1 MVRRRTA
8 PSLALLLT
16 LLAAAIT
23 LATAIA
29 PAAGTAAAQ
38 SRTDATPKTTL
49 YEIESQVMCVTCRT
63 SLAVAGGPQAERQRE
78 LIRGLIAEGKT
89 TEQIKTALVAEYGE
103 AVLALPE
110 DDGFNLA
117 VYVVPIA
124 VVAVALGLAAFFLPS
139 WRRRARALAGA
150 QQAPLAPELSD
161 EDARRLDADLE
172 RYD

>member
-1 MVRRRTA
+1 MRSRRVI
-8 PSLALLLT
+8 PLLATLLT
-16 LLAAAIT
+16 AFAVAL
-23 LATAIA
+23 A
-29 PAAGTAAAQ
+29 PAAGSALAQ
-38 SRTDATPKTTL
+38 GQGGETSPKTTL

-89 TEQIKTALVAEYGE
+89 TEEIKTALVAEYGE

-110 DDGFNLA
+110 DDGFNIA
-117 VYVVPIA
+117 VYAVPIA
-124 VVAVALGLAAFFLPS
+124 VVAVALALAAIFLPR

-150 QQAPLAPELSD
+150 QQTPLGPELSD
-161 EDARRLDADLE
+161 ADARRLDEDLK

>member
-1 MVRRRTA
+1 MGPHRLT
-8 PSLALLLT
+8 SHLAALFT
-16 LLAAAIT
+16 LLALAIA
-23 LATAIA
+23 LA

-38 SRTDATPKTTL
+38 DAPAQKTTL

-89 TEQIKTALVAEYGE
+89 SEEIKTALVAEYGE

-110 DDGFNLA
+110 DDGFNIA
-117 VYVVPIA
+117 VYLVPIA
-124 VVAVALGLAAFFLPS
+124 VVAVALVLAAIFLPR
-139 WRRRARALAGA
+139 WRRRATALAAA
-150 QQAPLAPELSD
+150 QQTPLSPELSD
-161 EDARRLDADLE
+161 ADARRLDEDLK

>member
-1 MVRRRTA
+1 MRAHRVSS
-8 PSLALLLT
+8 PLAALFT
-16 LLAAAIT
+16 LLAVALAIA
-23 LATAIA
+23 LA

-38 SRTDATPKTTL
+38 DAPAQKTTL

-89 TEQIKTALVAEYGE
+89 SDEIKTALVAEYGE

-110 DDGFNLA
+110 DDGFNIA
-117 VYVVPIA
+117 VYLVPIA
-124 VVAVALGLAAFFLPS
+124 VVAVALVLAAIFLPR
-139 WRRRARALAGA
+139 WRRRATALAAA
-150 QQAPLAPELSD
+150 QQTPLSPELSD
-161 EDARRLDADLE
+161 ADARRLDEDLK